1 MSLTELDVAERIRD
15 GTQDSPV
22 EFYGMHLVNLRITG
36 TGMAYRVGLD
46 ETVWRDPDIYLN
58 DTFLRRCNGLPVILL
73 HTDEKTLG
81 EAEFQERAVGAV
93 MLPYIKG
100 DEVWAVCRVYSQDVV
115 DAIREGKLS
124 TSPNVVFSKA
134 SGNAVFETE
143 EGALLIEG
151 VPFLVDH
158 IALVP
163 LGVWDKNHIPEG
175 IQNNT
180 GEAVMGDE
188 NKDEKLDAIMEALKG
203 VGTGITTLTERQD
216 AMEQEWAAEKQRRA
230 DEATQVEE
238 ARKQEEESRRQDE
251 QRKEEEERQRA
262 DAAERDAEAI
272 ADAQAR
278 ADAVY
283 ADFGKQARAPMSG
296 ESLLNYRKRLL
307 KGLQMHSPT
316 YKDVDI
322 IAIADA
328 ALLNIAEKQVYAD
341 AAVVARNPV
350 PEKPGELVVVVRKDE
365 AGRPV
370 KTYHGNMNSWLG
382 AFKTS
387 GMQVA
392 KFNTSGSAR

>member
-1 MSLTELDVAERIRD
+1 MSLTELEVAERIRD
-15 GTQDSPV
+15 GTQESPI
-22 EFYGMHLVNLRITG
+22 EFYGMYLVNLRITG
-36 TGMAYRVGLD
+36 TGMSYRAGRD
-46 ETVWRDPDIYLN
+46 EIVWRDPDIYLN
-58 DTFLRRCNGLPVILL
+58 DTFLRRCNGLPVIVL
-73 HTDEKTLG
+73 HTEEKTLG

-115 DAIREGKLS
+115 DAIRKDELS
-124 TSPNVVFSKA
+124 TSPSVVFNKA

-151 VPFLVDH
+151 DPFLVDH

-180 GEAVMGDE
+180 GEEVMSEE
-188 NKDEKLDAIMEALKG
+188 NKDEKLDAIMEAL
-203 VGTGITTLTERQD
+203 TGIGSSVSALTARQD
-216 AMEQEWAAEKQRRA
+216 AVETKLEEEAQRRA
-230 DEATQVEE
+230 DEAQLAEKTKQ
-238 ARKQEEESRRQDE
+238 QEEEQKKADALE
-251 QRKEEEERQRA
+251 LQQRA
-262 DAAERDAEAI
+262 DAAEKDAEAI
-272 ADAQAR
+272 ADVQAR

-322 IAIADA
+322 ITIADA

-341 AAVVARNPV
+341 AAAVARNPV